1 MKKLLLI
8 LSVLFV
14 SSSVLSAADTMKM
27 VTYFPVPYVAYSQVK
42 VKEQMDIGT
51 ATNACRLDLGC
62 ANSALSLKVKNGI
75 NLVKGMLAFADKETT
90 PSVTLTTT
98 KTIIGSGA
106 GESSFMFSNLA
117 TENIIDALSFQ
128 VTAFN
133 PDTFYLFPDYHTGNA
148 FPSCSSGISWKRV
161 RLKNVDEVY
170 LVCGDVPGQETDPVC
185 TPTHNGLATY
195 TENCPSGQT
204 GNIRYIWDYTNCKY
218 TKTNLC
224 REESEDPDANYGYVL
239 TSSQKMTSNQVCQT
253 ACSTVYA
260 NVGVQ
265 TSIPSSFGAT
275 DFSPNCTASNL
286 GNTCN
291 FNLTVSG
298 TPYCATYTCQ
308 KL

>member
-51 ATNACRLDLGC
+51 TTNACRLDLGC
-62 ANSALSLKVKNGI
+62 ANSALSLKVENGI

-98 KTIIGSGA
+98 KTIIGLGA
-106 GESSFMFSNLA
+106 GESSFTFSNL
-117 TENIIDALSFQ
+117 TTKNIMDALSFQ

-148 FPSCSSGISWKRV
+148 FPSCSAGISWQRV

-170 LVCGDVPGQETDPVC
+170 LVCGDVPESSTSTTTTSKNYKWQYVNTGGGSSPGNCQEDGWIKELGTCDKNRVGTTDYKEHC
-185 TPTHNGLATY
+185 
-195 TENCPSGQT
+195 E
-204 GNIRYIWDYTNCKY
+204 
-218 TKTNLC
+218 
-224 REESEDPDANYGYVL
+224 
-239 TSSQKMTSNQVCQT
+239 TSSDGSDWNNGQGYLTCD
-253 ACSTVYA
+253 CYA
-260 NVGVQ
+260 E
-265 TSIPSSFGAT
+265 
-275 DFSPNCTASNL
+275 
-286 GNTCN
+286 
-291 FNLTVSG
+291 
-298 TPYCATYTCQ
+298 TYKCVEE
-308 KL
+308 

>member
-42 VKEQMDIGT
+42 VKEQLDIGT

-98 KTIIGSGA
+98 KTIIGLGA
-106 GESSFMFSNLA
+106 GESSFTFSNLA
-117 TENIIDALSFQ
+117 TKNIIDALSFQ

-170 LVCGDVPGQETDPVC
+170 LVCGDAPSSSSSSGSSCSISQTRYVHLGAPC
-185 TPTHNGLATY
+185 GL
-195 TENCPSGQT
+195 
-204 GNIRYIWDYTNCKY
+204 
-218 TKTNLC
+218 
-224 REESEDPDANYGYVL
+224 DANSSCSAYDSSLVQSGCQCDVL
-239 TSSQKMTSNQVCQT
+239 ESSVFQHETSVC
-253 ACSTVYA
+253 YYD
-260 NVGVQ
+260 
-265 TSIPSSFGAT
+265 ILIKI
-275 DFSPNCTASNL
+275 D
-286 GNTCN
+286 
-291 FNLTVSG
+291 
-298 TPYCATYTCQ
+298 
-308 KL
+308 